1 MEVPGEMTNCSRLL
15 LLLCGVFPSL
25 GAVYKSDN
33 FQVEAP
39 TSAIARQLG
48 QAAEQC
54 RKEQALA
61 WLEKELPDWPQPCS
75 IEVKI
80 TPGGGSGCSTFTFDK
95 GKVIRRSIVLEGS
108 LDRLRTSVLPHEI
121 AHTIFADY
129 FGRPLLRW
137 ADEGGAIASGCPT
150 DGRRYDKIC
159 HEIMNT
165 PGRTILL
172 RRLLSSRYYPDDV
185 TALYAQGYSLVKF
198 LVDSK
203 GRPAFLTFVARGM
216 QDDDWDGAVRAS
228 YGFHSV
234 EELERAWSRQQKEAV
249 SGPSVLLAAPGP
261 SRSR

>member
-1 MEVPGEMTNCSRLL
+1 MEVPGKVTNCSRLL
-15 LLLCGVFPSL
+15 LFVFGVFPSL

-39 TSAIARQLG
+39 TSAIARELG

-61 WLEKELPDWPQPCS
+61 WLKKELPTWPQPCS

-80 TPGGGSGCSTFTFDK
+80 TLDGRGGCSTFTFDK
-95 GKVIRRSIVLEGS
+95 GKVICRSIVLHGS

-129 FGRPLLRW
+129 FGRALLRW
-137 ADEGGAIASGCPT
+137 ADEGGAIVSGCAA
-150 DGRRYDKIC
+150 DGRWYNKLS
-159 HEIMNT
+159 HEITNT
-165 PGRTILL
+165 PSRAMLL
-172 RRLLSSRYYPDDV
+172 RRLLACRAYPDDV
-185 TALYAQGYSLVKF
+185 TALYAQSYSLVKF

-203 GRPAFLTFVARGM
+203 GKPAFLAFVARGM
-216 QDDDWDGAVRAS
+216 QDDDWDEAVRTS

-234 EELERAWSRQQKEAV
+234 EQLERAWLRQQKET
-249 SGPSVLLAAPGP
+249 LLVTPTQP
-261 SRSR
+261 ISPTD